1 MKEKSCKLYINI
13 VFLIILTITI
23 FGGNKV
29 MGAPTESQQIK
40 QIPTDSNNYN
50 YYSVNDCGGGYYKQV
65 VMSSNGGPNVSG
77 CVPMPTNP
85 GTDAPNMSCSGG
97 TKTRVV
103 TTTNTYVWICRAAKS
118 QTTNPNGGNLKYTA
132 NVSAEFYNALI
143 DSESCS
149 NSASIIATFNSSSG
163 SRDVRGCMYD
173 GQGSFSVSC
182 PAGSSENL
190 LNISDNYGSVYS
202 FKVCTKTTTDSGD
215 DDQTQTQNPPTQQNT
230 GSQTTA
236 EKKDEIHEL
245 TCVYEGKPQA
255 MPYPLMIKQDKDGN
269 IITNVYKE
277 DFIGY
282 NGLSNDKWSSYNY
295 KLDLEHTK
303 CAKDGK
309 LHCCPRY
316 VQYTDLWK
324 TARPVDKKKW
334 YKADYKLI
342 PELSTINYSSINDYF
357 HFTGETGPRN
367 DYDNLCNN
375 AGAKNAISFIGKL
388 VVVALWVVPLIIIV
402 LGMVDFTKATIS
414 NDEKA
419 VGKATSALIKRIV
432 AGLAAF
438 VVPTLILAILK
449 NIGVTKYI
457 EQNADYTSCM
467 NCLLYPYN
475 NCVPDTAFTS
485 QTQTSVVNS
494 LVNADSCN
502 NSTLTSVTVSDQE
515 GEYKTV
521 NGCMYDATVD
531 FTALVN
537 CPDGAVK
544 TNVTITDKN
553 GDTFKAAVCSK
564 Y

>member
-215 DDQTQTQNPPTQQNT
+215 DDQSETLTTEPEDSEEITPPT
-230 GSQTTA
+230 
-236 EKKDEIHEL
+236 I
-245 TCVYEGKPQA
+245 
-255 MPYPLMIKQDKDGN
+255 
-269 IITNVYKE
+269 
-277 DFIGY
+277 
-282 NGLSNDKWSSYNY
+282 NGCKSLLGDPTKAGDPSYY
-295 KLDLEHTK
+295 IVFAFKVV
-303 CAKDGK
+303 
-309 LHCCPRY
+309 RY
-316 VQYTDLWK
+316 VAIILLIVLSVVDLVGAVASSDSEILNK
-324 TARPVDKKKW
+324 TV
-334 YKADYKLI
+334 
-342 PELSTINYSSINDYF
+342 
-357 HFTGETGPRN
+357 
-367 DYDNLCNN
+367 
-375 AGAKNAISFIGKL
+375 AKIFKRFIFC
-388 VVVALWVVPLIIIV
+388 IIIFLLPMLIQFV
-402 LGMVDFTKATIS
+402 LHFINENYTVCG
-414 NDEKA
+414 
-419 VGKATSALIKRIV
+419 VG
-432 AGLAAF
+432 
-438 VVPTLILAILK
+438 
-449 NIGVTKYI
+449 
-457 EQNADYTSCM
+457 E
-467 NCLLYPYN
+467 
-475 NCVPDTAFTS
+475 
-485 QTQTSVVNS
+485 
-494 LVNADSCN
+494 
-502 NSTLTSVTVSDQE
+502 
-515 GEYKTV
+515 
-521 NGCMYDATVD
+521 
-531 FTALVN
+531 
-537 CPDGAVK
+537 
-544 TNVTITDKN
+544 
-553 GDTFKAAVCSK
+553 
-564 Y
+564 